1 MTPFLWIVPVMRRG
15 KVLGNLNLS
24 LEGSLM
30 GQVSFQKSQNDIWSL
45 SSVVTRM
52 TAKEAIQEAQE
63 IVGSYP
69 EA

>member
-1 MTPFLWIVPVMRRG
+1 
-15 KVLGNLNLS
+15 
-24 LEGSLM
+24 M